1 MVFSFL
7 AAIESVCGVATSS
20 AFLLLYNAVLERGPG
35 VIWFIAAGITSP
47 TLMVL
52 L

>member
-7 AAIESVCGVATSS
+7 AAVESVCSVATSS
-20 AFLLLYNAVLERGPG
+20 AFLLLYNAVLEHGPG
-35 VIWFIAAGITSP
+35 VVWFIAAGITSP
-47 TLMVL
+47 TLLIL